1 MEELKEYIENNLSP
15 IQCEMVF
22 DEVIAELE
30 DLTFDVILQE
40 VESNNVSNEVTKML
54 NKKITLKGI
63 SNDIRSNI
71 IARVSLIVSNLYKE
85 QI

>member
-15 IQCEMVF
+15 IQSQMVF

-63 SNDIRSNI
+63 SNEIRSNI